1 MQSPLDTVGSFY
13 VFLEA
18 IDYDVNEESLEIEV
32 SCAKLAD
39 EVYRAKPK
47 SGDETEDRI
56 EKVLDGCREI
66 ITDENSP
73 RYRICF
79 EHVFYHQVCEEFDYD
94 MSKEKCDDNGVVG
107 IIEESPLLSHLKSDT
122 EVFWHCD
129 KAKMYVVATS
139 SKWLRI
145 VSSEPPEI
153 RLVAGVT

>member
-1 MQSPLDTVGSFY
+1 MQSPLDKVGSFY
-13 VFLEA
+13 VSLES
-18 IDYDVNEESLEIEV
+18 IDYDVNEESLDIKV

-39 EVYRAKPK
+39 EVYRAESKL
-47 SGDETEDRI
+47 GDETEDRI

-73 RYRICF
+73 RYRIYF

-94 MSKEKCDDNGVVG
+94 MSKEKCDDSGVIG
-107 IIEESPLLSHLKSDT
+107 IIEESTLLSHLKSDT
-122 EVFWHCD
+122 EIFWHCD

-139 SKWLRI
+139 SKWLRV

-153 RLVAGVT
+153 RLVADVT

>member
-1 MQSPLDTVGSFY
+1 MHSPLDKVGSFY

-39 EVYRAKPK
+39 EIYEAKSK

-56 EKVLDGCREI
+56 EKVLDGSREI
-66 ITDENSP
+66 VTDENSP

-94 MSKEKCDDNGVVG
+94 ISKEECDDNGVIGVVN
-107 IIEESPLLSHLKSDT
+107 ESPLLSHLKNDT
-122 EVFWHCD
+122 EVFWHIESS
-129 KAKMYVVATS
+129 KMYVIATS
-139 SKWLRI
+139 SKWLRV

-153 RLVAGVT
+153 RAVANVT

>member
-1 MQSPLDTVGSFY
+1 MQSPLDKVGSFY

-18 IDYDVNEESLEIEV
+18 IHYDVNEESLWIEV

-73 RYRICF
+73 RYRISF

-107 IIEESPLLSHLKSDT
+107 IIEDSSLLAHLKNDT
-122 EVFWHCD
+122 EVFWHCERS
-129 KAKMYVVATS
+129 KMYVVATS
-139 SKWLRI
+139 SKWLRV

-153 RLVAGVT
+153 TLVESVT